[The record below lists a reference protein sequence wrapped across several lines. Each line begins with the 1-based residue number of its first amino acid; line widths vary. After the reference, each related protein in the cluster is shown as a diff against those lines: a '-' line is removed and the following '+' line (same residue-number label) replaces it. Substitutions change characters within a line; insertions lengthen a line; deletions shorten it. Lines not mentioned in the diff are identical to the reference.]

1 MSTVIVTKH
10 AMKRAHQRF
19 SLPRRSVKRQA
30 INALSRGCATDSL
43 TYDNSFTLTKSK
55 TVGLKTLIHNYAN
68 GYYVFEAS
76 GKVLTLITVLKIN

>member
-30 INALSRGCATDSL
+30 INALSAEKKGSNAKYKDLTTLSCSL
-43 TYDNSFTLTKSK
+43 
-55 TVGLKTLIHNYAN
+55 
-68 GYYVFEAS
+68 
-76 GKVLTLITVLKIN
+76 